1 MFQLYPHPVNHGF
14 AMTFNNNVTVSVR
27 WGELHYS
34 NGKTTAEVA
43 AMVDGDFVCVP
54 GYESFW
60 ESDQVIGHMTADE
73 VIKWMYAASQ
83 MKISTKKMIKSWM
96 DTNGPKSI
104 WQINDKYYYVSSS
117 SMPNSYIPIHET
129 MAFLCEKDGSVI
141 SWLEVYCGDYDVSHE
156 EVADFLLK
164 ENNEQAKKD

>member
-1 MFQLYPHPVNHGF
+1 MFKLCTNPHNCGF
-14 AMTFNNNVTVSVR
+14 TMTFANEVTVSVR
-27 WGELHYS
+27 WGESSYS

-43 AMVDGDFVCVP
+43 ASYNGEFVCVP
-54 GYESFW
+54 GYEELW
-60 ESDQVIGHMTADE
+60 KHDQVIGHMTADE
-73 VIKWMYAASQ
+73 AIKWMYAASQ

-96 DTNGPKSI
+96 DTSGPKSI

-117 SMPNSYIPIHET
+117 SIPDTYIPVHET

-141 SWLEVYCGDYDVSHE
+141 SWLEVYCGDYDISHE